1 MWLKPQL
8 SHTEVVDFICSVG
21 ILHSSQGKPF
31 VTCLATKLGFWH
43 CGHVDDNRLARS
55 SAARLIITWRC
66 GLYMAL
72 RSGVIVPVLGVFSVY
87 KAISAS
93 MLSPL

>member
-1 MWLKPQL
+1 
-8 SHTEVVDFICSVG
+8 
-21 ILHSSQGKPF
+21 
-31 VTCLATKLGFWH
+31 
-43 CGHVDDNRLARS
+43 
-55 SAARLIITWRC
+55 
-66 GLYMAL
+66 MAL